1 MLVLTHPTPTKILKR
16 LLVEPGLWVESLRLV
31 YPCTPVGEYAPLD
44 ESHRQTLP
52 VLNMVRD
59 GVAFAVMAKPVITQG
74 KAIPCAVATSA
85 GCDSM
90 PCSRIVEKKR
100 DILKMVI
107 SVSTGMH

>member
-16 LLVEPGLWVESLRLV
+16 LLVEPGLWVKSLRLV

-52 VLNMVRD
+52 VLKMVGD
-59 GVAFAVMAKPVITQG
+59 GMAFAVMAKPVITQY
-74 KAIPCAVATSA
+74 KAIPCAVAISA

-90 PCSRIVEKKR
+90 PCSRIVKKKR
-100 DILKMVI
+100 VLFELVI
-107 SVSTGMH
+107 FVSTGMH